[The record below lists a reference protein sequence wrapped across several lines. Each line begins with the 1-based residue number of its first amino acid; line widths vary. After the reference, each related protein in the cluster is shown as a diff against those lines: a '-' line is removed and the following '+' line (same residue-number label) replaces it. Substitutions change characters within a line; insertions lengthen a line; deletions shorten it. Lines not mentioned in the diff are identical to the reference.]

1 VKSEELVL
9 GIRGV
14 LLFKSAAPFS
24 SNLPIFAKAK
34 ITFLPLKAGA
44 V

>member
-1 VKSEELVL
+1 VNSEELVL

-34 ITFLPLKAGA
+34 ITFL
-44 V
+44 